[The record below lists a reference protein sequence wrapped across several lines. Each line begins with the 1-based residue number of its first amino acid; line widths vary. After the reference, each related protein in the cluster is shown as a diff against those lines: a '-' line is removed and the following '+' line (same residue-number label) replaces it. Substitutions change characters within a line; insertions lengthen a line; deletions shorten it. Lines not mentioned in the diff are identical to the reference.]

1 MQKNTTNYNSNIHFW
16 PLVSLGGALGG
27 QNLQRGVVGYFPP
40 PLKFF
45 SKFSWL
51 SFGHKN
57 ILRGVVRVNFDF
69 TLLSP
74 HPNGRPK
81 YSDIGGS
88 TSISDAFFFLLLIF
102 EPH

>member
-27 QNLQRGVVGYFPP
+27 QNLQGGGGRVFPAP
-40 PLKFF
+40 VEIF

-57 ILRGVVRVNFDF
+57 ILRGVVRVIFDF

-74 HPNGRPK
+74 HP
-81 YSDIGGS
+81 
-88 TSISDAFFFLLLIF
+88 TLAL
-102 EPH
+102 